1 MPPSKNRYLNALNFK
16 KALNKS
22 PNMIALRLGMRD
34 QFRMR
39 LKDIKIEDL
48 NDPNRDI
55 IDPNE
60 GEKEFRKLMKKMIYN
75 LEVLHVQPEEII
87 IM

>member
-1 MPPSKNRYLNALNFK
+1 
-16 KALNKS
+16 
-22 PNMIALRLGMRD
+22 
-34 QFRMR
+34 MR

-75 LEVLHVQPEEII
+75 L
-87 IM
+87 